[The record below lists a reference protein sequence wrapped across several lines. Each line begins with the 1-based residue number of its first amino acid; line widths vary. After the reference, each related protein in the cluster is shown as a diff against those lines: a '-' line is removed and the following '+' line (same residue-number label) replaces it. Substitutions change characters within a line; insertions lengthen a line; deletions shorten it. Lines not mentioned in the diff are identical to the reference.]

1 MERLILAFLAILLIA
16 FIYSII
22 YSESFNDYQGGAR
35 RRYDSK
41 GNLVGQSI
49 QVASDVLPGA
59 GKMPEYLPEAPSDT
73 YEMPGTDITDEGILE
88 SFYAPDLKT
97 YSPKVGDYSASSDI
111 TPMLLEH
118 QKNAKRTP
126 AVKQG
131 QDFASYAPAM
141 NPAEWIRKDSI
152 PCYACTVP

>member
-1 MERLILAFLAILLIA
+1 
-16 FIYSII
+16 
-22 YSESFNDYQGGAR
+22 
-35 RRYDSK
+35 
-41 GNLVGQSI
+41 
-49 QVASDVLPGA
+49 
-59 GKMPEYLPEAPSDT
+59 
-73 YEMPGTDITDEGILE
+73 MPGTDITNEGNLE
-88 SFYAPDLKT
+88 SFYAPDLTT
-97 YSPKVGDYSASSDI
+97 YSPQAGDYSPSSDI

>member
-1 MERLILAFLAILLIA
+1 MERLILAFLAILVIA
-16 FIYSII
+16 FIFSVL
-22 YSESFNDYQGGAR
+22 YSETFNNYQGG
-35 RRYDSK
+35 
-41 GNLVGQSI
+41 GQSI
-49 QVASDVLPGA
+49 QVDSDVLPGA
-59 GKMPEYLPEAPSDT
+59 PQMPLPGAPSDT
-73 YEMPGTDITDEGILE
+73 YEMPGTDITNEGNLE
-88 SFYAPDLKT
+88 SFYAPDLTT
-97 YSPKVGDYSASSDI
+97 YSPQAGDYSPSSDI